1 MSAADLLVVVMVAGL
16 TAYALLAGADFGG
29 GLWDLLARGRDAGDQ
44 RALVAGS
51 LGPVWEA
58 NHVWLIFVIV
68 ALFSGFPAAFGVVG
82 STLEVPLVGALL
94 GIVLRGAAYVYRA
107 YGGGAAGPDHWW
119 GRVFAAASV
128 LTPFSLGV
136 AGAALATGDLAT
148 GDPFAPL
155 RSAFGVVCG
164 LFTVAVTAFLAAVYL
179 CRDAAAR
186 PATAHLVAGL
196 RRRALAAAAVA
207 GGLAAVLLPLLWADA
222 PVVADRFAARS
233 VPLVAASAAGG
244 LGAIVLVWRR
254 RFTAA
259 RLAAGLAAAGV
270 LWGWAVA
277 QYPDI
282 VVGQATVDGT
292 AAPAANLRALLIAIG
307 AGMLLILP
315 ALLALFRLFAHPAP
329 APAPAPEPERR
340 GGGG

>member
-1 MSAADLLVVVMVAGL
+1 MSAADLLVVVMVVGL

-29 GLWDLLARGRDAGDQ
+29 GLWDLLAHGRDARDQ
-44 RALVAGS
+44 RALIAGS

-136 AGAALATGDLAT
+136 AGAALATGDLDGGA
-148 GDPFAPL
+148 PFAPL
-155 RSAFGVVCG
+155 TGAFGVVCG

-186 PATAHLVAGL
+186 PETTHLVAGL
-196 RRRALAAAAVA
+196 RRRALASAVVAGALAAA
-207 GGLAAVLLPLLWADA
+207 LLPLLWSDA
-222 PVVADRFAARS
+222 PIVADRFAARS
-233 VPLVAASAAGG
+233 VPLVAASAVGG
-244 LGAIVLVWRR
+244 LGALALVWRR

-259 RLAAGLAAAGV
+259 RLAAGLAAAAV

-282 VVGQATVDGT
+282 VVGQATVDGA
-292 AAPAANLRALLIAIG
+292 AAPEANLRALLVAIA
-307 AGMLLILP
+307 AGMLVILP
-315 ALLALFRLFAHPAP
+315 ALVALFRLFAHPEP
-329 APAPAPEPERR
+329 AEPVEPAGPA
-340 GGGG
+340 

>member
-1 MSAADLLVVVMVAGL
+1 MSAADLLVVVMVVGL

-29 GLWDLLARGRDAGDQ
+29 GVWDLLARGRDAADQ
-44 RALVAGS
+44 RSLVAGS

-68 ALFSGFPAAFGVVG
+68 ALFSGFPAAFGLVG

-94 GIVLRGAAYVYRA
+94 GIVLRGCAYVYRA

-136 AGAALATGDLAT
+136 AGAALATGDLAV
-148 GDPFAPL
+148 GAPFAPL
-155 RSAFGVVCG
+155 ANAFGVVCG

-186 PATAHLVAGL
+186 PATAHLVAGF
-196 RRRALAAAAVA
+196 RHRALVAAAVA
-207 GGLAAVLLPLLWADA
+207 GGLAAALLPLLWADA
-222 PVVADRFAARS
+222 PVVAARFADRS
-233 VPLVAASAAGG
+233 VPLVAVSALGG

-259 RLAAGLAAAGV
+259 RAAAGLAAAAV

-277 QYPDI
+277 QYPDL
-282 VVGQATVDGT
+282 VVGQATVDGA
-292 AAPAANLRALLIAIG
+292 AAPAANLRALLVAIA
-307 AGMLLILP
+307 AGMVVILP
-315 ALLALFRLFAHPAP
+315 SLLALFRLFAR
-329 APAPAPEPERR
+329 PEADRANRLPTPR
-340 GGGG
+340 